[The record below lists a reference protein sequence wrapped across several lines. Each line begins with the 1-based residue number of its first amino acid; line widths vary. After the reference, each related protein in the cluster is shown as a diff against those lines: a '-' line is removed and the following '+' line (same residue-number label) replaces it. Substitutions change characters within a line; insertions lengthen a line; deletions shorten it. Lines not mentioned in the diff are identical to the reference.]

1 MSDSP
6 IVVWGAGAMG
16 GTLAAYWIR
25 AGKSV
30 LLVDNNPAHV
40 AAINQQGLRISGP
53 IEEFIV
59 TAKAVLPEQLF
70 SPGAQGEM
78 VPDQFPRIFLC
89 TKAQHTEAACRSL
102 VAHLAPLGEVVSV
115 QNGLNELIIAEIVGE
130 SRCIGCFINF
140 GADIL
145 EPGHIHY
152 AGRGAV
158 VVGELNGTL
167 TPRLADILH
176 LMQIFEPNAQQ
187 TTQIFSYLW
196 GKLGYGA
203 ILFGTALTNESIVD
217 VLSHPDYRAVLIAIG
232 KEVCA
237 VAEAANIPLEGF
249 NGFHPPAFRAD
260 AAMAD
265 SHASMD
271 AMVEFNRRSAK
282 THSGIWRDLAIH
294 KRKTEV
300 DQQLGVIVAKAAQ
313 LGIATP
319 LLQAVITGIHQIEQ
333 GTPLSWCNLDQVAA
347 LLNPSF
353 SSSIRSDQ

>member
-1 MSDSP
+1 MSQSP

-25 AGKSV
+25 AGIDV

-40 AAINQQGLRISGP
+40 AAINQQGLHISGP
-53 IEEFIV
+53 IEEFV
-59 TAKAVLPEQLF
+59 VPARALLPEQL
-70 SPGAQGEM
+70 GL
-78 VPDQFPRIFLC
+78 PDAAGNAIPTQYQRIFLC

-102 VAHLAPLGEVVSV
+102 APYLAKQGEVISV
-115 QNGLNELIIAEIVGE
+115 QNGLNELIIANIVGE
-130 SRCIGCFINF
+130 SRTIGCFINF

-145 EPGHIHY
+145 DPGHIHY

-158 VVGELNGTL
+158 VIGELQGTL
-167 TPRLADILH
+167 TPRLNDILH
-176 LMQIFEPNAQQ
+176 LMQLFEPNALQ
-187 TTQIFSYLW
+187 TERIFSYLW

-203 ILFGTALTNESIVD
+203 LLFGTALTNESIVD
-217 VLSHPDYRAVLIAIG
+217 VLAHPDYRNVLIALG

-237 VAEAANIPLEGF
+237 VAAAANIPLEGF
-249 NGFHPPAFRAD
+249 NGFHPPAFSAL
-260 AAMAD
+260 ATTAQ

-271 AMVEFNRRSAK
+271 AMVAFNRRSAK

-300 DQQLGVIVAKAAQ
+300 DQQLGVIVQEAER

-319 LLQAVITGIHQIEQ
+319 LLQAVISGIHQIEQ
-333 GTPLSWCNLDQVAA
+333 GTPLSWANLDRVAA
-347 LLNPSF
+347 LVQPVAHHGSKE
-353 SSSIRSDQ
+353 

>member
-25 AGKSV
+25 AGQHV

-40 AAINQQGLRISGP
+40 AAINQHGLRISGP
-53 IEEFIV
+53 IEEFV
-59 TAKAVLPEQLF
+59 VPAKALLPEELF
-70 SPGAQGEM
+70 SIDAQGQKQ
-78 VPDQFPRIFLC
+78 PNHYQRIFLC
-89 TKAQHTEAACRSL
+89 TKAQHTETACRT
-102 VAHLAPLGEVVSV
+102 LAPHLLEHGEVISV
-115 QNGLNELIIAEIVGE
+115 QNGLNELIIADIVGQ
-130 SRCIGCFINF
+130 SRCVGCFVNF

-158 VVGELNGTL
+158 VVGELNGAL
-167 TPRLADILH
+167 TPRLADILR
-176 LMQIFEPNAQQ
+176 LMQLFEPNAVQ
-187 TTQIFSYLW
+187 TERIFSYLW

-203 ILFGTALTNESIVD
+203 LLFGTALTNESIVE
-217 VLSHPDYRAVLIAIG
+217 VLAHPDYRDVLIAIG

-237 VAEAANIPLEGF
+237 VAQAAHIPLEGF
-249 NGFHPPAFRAD
+249 NGFHPPAFSAS
-260 AAMAD
+260 ATLAD
-265 SHASMD
+265 SQASMD

-300 DQQLGVIVAKAAQ
+300 DQQLGVIVHEAAK

-319 LLQAVITGIHQIEQ
+319 LLQAVIAGIHDIEQ
-333 GTPLSWCNLDQVAA
+333 GTPLSWSNLDRVAA
-347 LLNPSF
+347 VMK
-353 SSSIRSDQ
+353 SSLSTSKE

>member
-1 MSDSP
+1 MAMSDSP

-25 AGKSV
+25 AGKNV

-40 AAINQQGLRISGP
+40 AAINLHGLRISGP
-53 IEEFIV
+53 IEEFVV
-59 TAKAVLPEQLF
+59 TAKALLPEQLF
-70 SPGAQGEM
+70 SADAQGAAI
-78 VPDQFPRIFLC
+78 PNQYPRIFLC
-89 TKAQHTEAACRSL
+89 TKAQHTEPACRAL
-102 VAHLAPLGEVVSV
+102 APHLAAQGEVISV

-158 VVGELNGTL
+158 VVGELNGAL
-167 TPRLADILH
+167 TPRLADILQ
-176 LMQIFEPNAQQ
+176 LMQVFEANALQ
-187 TTQIFSYLW
+187 TEQIFSYLW

-203 ILFGTALTNESIVD
+203 LLFGTALTNESIVD
-217 VLSHPDYRAVLIAIG
+217 VLAHPDYRAVLIAIG

-237 VAEAANIPLEGF
+237 VAEAAKIPLEGF
-249 NGFHPPAFRAD
+249 NGFHPPAFSAN
-260 AAMAD
+260 ASLAE

-271 AMVEFNRRSAK
+271 AMVAFNRCSAK

-300 DQQLGVIVAKAAQ
+300 DQQLGVIVREAAQ

-319 LLQAVITGIHQIEQ
+319 LLQAVIAGIHQIEQ
-333 GTPLSWCNLDQVAA
+333 GAPLSWANLDRVAA
-347 LLNPSF
+347 LLK
-353 SSSIRSDQ
+353 RSDQ

>member
-1 MSDSP
+1 MSDSS

-25 AGKSV
+25 AGKNV

-53 IEEFIV
+53 IEEFV
-59 TAKAVLPEQLF
+59 VSAKAVLPEQLF
-70 SPGAQGEM
+70 ATNAQGEAM
-78 VPDQFPRIFLC
+78 PEKYPRIFLC
-89 TKAQHTEAACRSL
+89 TKAQHTEAACRT
-102 VAHLAPLGEVVSV
+102 LAPHLTPQGEVISV
-115 QNGLNELIIAEIVGE
+115 QNGLNELIIADIVGE

-167 TPRLADILH
+167 TPRLGDILQ
-176 LMQIFEPNAQQ
+176 LMQVFEPNALQ
-187 TTQIFSYLW
+187 TERIFSYLW

-203 ILFGTALTNESIVD
+203 LLFGTALTNESIVD
-217 VLSHPDYRAVLIAIG
+217 VLAHADYRAVLIAIG

-237 VAEAANIPLEGF
+237 VADAANIPLEGF

-260 AAMAD
+260 APMVE

-271 AMVEFNRRSAK
+271 AMVAFNQRSAK

-294 KRKTEV
+294 KRTTEV
-300 DQQLGVIVAKAAQ
+300 DQQLGVIVRQAEQ

-319 LLQAVITGIHQIEQ
+319 LLQAVIAGIHLIEQ
-333 GTPLSWCNLDQVAA
+333 GAPLAWANLDRVAA
-347 LLNPSF
+347 LLTKAH
-353 SSSIRSDQ
+353 QE